1 MGEGFLGGRAAGG
14 LEQASQG
21 TQRSTQESRDQE
33 AGRKKLA
40 RKKEGYPGKAISL
53 EDRSNIVTPRCAIA
67 HRDAPLESTAVE
79 LMEENERPE
88 TGSRPGLSDAGA
100 NGSQQER
107 RKMRVIGRL
116 RCGIARRLRCFGAA
130 DRRRARGRRSRGRR
144 ERSHRCLR
152 LRAGIAAAA

>member
-1 MGEGFLGGRAAGG
+1 MGEGCFGGSAACG

-33 AGRKKLA
+33 AGRKKGA
-40 RKKEGYPGKAISL
+40 RKKESYAAKAISL
-53 EDRSNIVTPRCAIA
+53 KGPQPSSFPDVQLHIGN
-67 HRDAPLESTAVE
+67 APLETIAVK

-116 RCGIARRLRCFGAA
+116 RCGIARRLGCFGAA
-130 DRRRARGRRSRGRR
+130 DRRRTRGGRR
-144 ERSHRCLR
+144 
-152 LRAGIAAAA
+152 